1 MDGKVSPIELFF
13 GHMRPESGFKILVNT
28 SSLMCQN
35 KAISFNLKLI
45 NIYYFYV

>member
-1 MDGKVSPIELFF
+1 MGILFAVQPHVTIKRLAC
-13 GHMRPESGFKILVNT
+13 GW
-28 SSLMCQN
+28 N